1 MDAER
6 QAARAFGVPR
16 PEKRRATP
24 HLRSLSSYSRRIVCE
39 SADGWPSFSRSL
51 QAPFCN
57 MKIKIVN
64 SRPPPPPP
72 LSGKRRL
79 DDSALEEGGSTPPR
93 KRLAVSASTP
103 GLGGAPDARGGPLG
117 RSQAPPWSPVK
128 ALEAR
133 SLSMIRKAVGGVA
146 SGRAAPRS
154 RPDPVT
160 AGGGVPCAPSRGE
173 AGSEGAPPRNA
184 LPRPESPVPSPD
196 PGVPRAAGEVDADH
210 AFDFDIEDILSLSPI
225 CSGASD
231 DSEGI
236 EAFIESCHS
245 FYESSHAQSHAH
257 SPADHAHSPAGH
269 AQGPADHTHSPA
281 VHAHSPAVHTHSP
294 DGHTH
299 SPVGHAQ
306 GPDGHAHSPA
316 GRGGGGRKEPLSL
329 DEGYFSRSYREALR
343 RRPGGVGQRLEV
355 SPLQRSSLALGAGP
369 PSSSHEQVAVFGG
382 GALPSPA
389 LCRNLL
395 SSLDDAAQPGAA
407 RALQGV
413 EGVGEGAGF
422 SVGAPLFESWLRRG
436 SFSEGNREAGGR
448 GMTVKV
454 ELAERTWPSPC
465 KENTGS
471 PGDKGEPSN
480 SAQLSPVQVRSVVVV
495 PQKRADQ
502 DDAKPGREHLRR
514 PVVYDRE
521 ADWERE
527 KELYVAAVTS
537 HMADSTPCG
546 GGVMTELV
554 NLMKTVARQGVG
566 NGNEPWQHPSDL
578 TRRNYGGG
586 AGKARISLDEW
597 QQRNRTTH
605 CRFADVP
612 PEFQRTPVP
621 QSHSA

>member
-16 PEKRRATP
+16 PEERRATP

-39 SADGWPSFSRSL
+39 SADGWPSFSHSL

-64 SRPPPPPP
+64 SQPPPP

-79 DDSALEEGGSTPPR
+79 DVSALEEGGSTPPR
-93 KRLAVSASTP
+93 KRLALSASTP
-103 GLGGAPDARGGPLG
+103 GLG
-117 RSQAPPWSPVK
+117 
-128 ALEAR
+128 
-133 SLSMIRKAVGGVA
+133 
-146 SGRAAPRS
+146 APRT
-154 RPDPVT
+154 P
-160 AGGGVPCAPSRGE
+160 AGTFGQKPG
-173 AGSEGAPPRNA
+173 PP
-184 LPRPESPVPSPD
+184 LPFWPRPLPCPEPC
-196 PGVPRAAGEVDADH
+196 RE
-210 AFDFDIEDILSLSPI
+210 
-225 CSGASD
+225 
-231 DSEGI
+231 
-236 EAFIESCHS
+236 
-245 FYESSHAQSHAH
+245 
-257 SPADHAHSPAGH
+257 
-269 AQGPADHTHSPA
+269 
-281 VHAHSPAVHTHSP
+281 
-294 DGHTH
+294 
-299 SPVGHAQ
+299 
-306 GPDGHAHSPA
+306 
-316 GRGGGGRKEPLSL
+316 GRGGGRGGRKEPLSL
-329 DEGYFSRSYREALR
+329 DEGYFAVVPRGAEEKARGRWAA
-343 RRPGGVGQRLEV
+343 PGGQPPAAQL
-355 SPLQRSSLALGAGP
+355 AGP
-369 PSSSHEQVAVFGG
+369 GGGAAVVQSRAGGCVRG

-395 SSLDDAAQPGAA
+395 SCLDDAAQPGAA
-407 RALQGV
+407 GRCRGWRVSGRGRGLAWG
-413 EGVGEGAGF
+413 
-422 SVGAPLFESWLRRG
+422 PPFESWLRRG
-436 SFSEGNREAGGR
+436 SFSEGDREAGGR

-502 DDAKPGREHLRR
+502 DDAKSGREHLRR

-612 PEFQRTPVP
+612 EFQRTPVP
-621 QSHSA
+621 QSRSA